1 MKIAIIGTG
10 YIGLVQGVIMSDL
23 GFDITCID
31 NNEEKIEILKK
42 GKSPIYEP
50 GLEEVL
56 KKSIKNGKI
65 KFTSNYNFGIKNA
78 DVIFLA
84 VGTPPLADGSSNL
97 NYITAASKN
106 LAQFLSKDSLIITKS
121 TVPMGTNKKI
131 KKIILD
137 ELKKRNMGNLNVS
150 VISNPEFLREGK
162 AVYDFLNPDRI
173 VVGIDENDNKEK
185 IKKEIY
191 KIYEYFLKKQIP
203 IIFTN
208 LETAELSKY
217 SSNAFLSV
225 KISFINEMAMLS
237 EKIGA
242 NIEDVSKIMGFDH
255 RIGNEFL
262 NAGLGFGG
270 SCFPKDALSILNIG
284 KNNDCEMSIVDSA
297 IKFNNDLKDI
307 LTKKIKNKMGNVKG
321 KIISVLGLSF
331 KPGTDDIREAP
342 AIKIIK
348 KLINLGAKIKV
359 YCPQGM
365 EKTKKEL
372 KNYSDYIKYCE
383 NEYECAKD
391 SNCLILTT
399 EWKQFENMDLIKI
412 KNIMKNNYFF
422 DFRNMFSKNKNIRNY
437 FHYYPIGRN

>member
-1 MKIAIIGTG
+1 MNITIIGTG

-23 GFDITCID
+23 GFNVKCID
-31 NNEEKIEILKK
+31 NDKEKIETLKL
-42 GKSPIYEP
+42 GQSPIYEP
-50 GLEEVL
+50 GLEETL
-56 KKSIKNGKI
+56 KNSLKSGKI
-65 KFTSNYNFGIKNA
+65 KFTSDYNFGIKNA

-84 VGTPPLADGSSNL
+84 VGTPPLANGSSNL

-106 LAQFLSKDSLIITKS
+106 LSQFLSKDSLIITKS

-137 ELKKRNMGNLNVS
+137 ELEKRNMDNLNVS

-173 VVGIDENDNKEK
+173 VVGIDENDDKEK

-191 KIYEYFLKKQIP
+191 KIYDYFYKKEIP

-208 LETAELSKY
+208 LETAELAKY

-270 SCFPKDALSILNIG
+270 SCFPKDTLAILNIG
-284 KNNDCEMSIVDSA
+284 KNNDCEMSIVNSA
-297 IKFNNDLKDI
+297 VKFNNDLKDI
-307 LTKKIKNKMGNVKG
+307 LIKKIKNKLGDVNG
-321 KIISVLGLSF
+321 KTISVLGLSF
-331 KPGTDDIREAP
+331 KPETDDIRESP
-342 AIKIIK
+342 AIKIVK
-348 KLINLGAKIKV
+348 KLINLGAKVRV

-372 KNYSDYIKYCE
+372 KNYSNFIKYCE
-383 NEYECAKD
+383 NEYECAENSD
-391 SNCLILTT
+391 CLILTT
-399 EWKQFENMDLIKI
+399 EWKQFGNMDLVKI

-422 DFRNMFSKNKNIRNY
+422 DFRNMFSENKNIRNY

>member
-1 MKIAIIGTG
+1 MNIAIIGTG
-10 YIGLVQGVIMSDL
+10 YIGLVQGIVMSDL
-23 GFDITCID
+23 GFDVVCID
-31 NNEEKIEILKK
+31 NDATKIEMLKQ

-50 GLEEVL
+50 ELEETL
-56 KKSIKNGKI
+56 KKSLKNGKI
-65 KFTSNYNFGIKNA
+65 KFTLDYNSGIKNA

-106 LAQFLSKDSLIITKS
+106 LAPFLSKDSLIITKS

-137 ELKKRNMGNLNVS
+137 ELKKRNMDNLNVS

-270 SCFPKDALSILNIG
+270 SCFPKDTLAILNIG
-284 KNNDCEMSIVDSA
+284 KNNDCEMSIVNSA
-297 IKFNNDLKDI
+297 VKFNDDLKDI
-307 LTKKIKNKMGNVKG
+307 LIKKIKNKLGNVKG
-321 KIISVLGLSF
+321 KTISILGLSF
-331 KPGTDDIREAP
+331 KPETDDIRESP

-348 KLINLGAKIKV
+348 KLINMGVKIKV
-359 YCPQGM
+359 YCPKGM
-365 EKTKKEL
+365 EKTKREL
-372 KNYSDYIKYCE
+372 KNYSDFIKFCE
-383 NEYECAKD
+383 NEYECAKNSD
-391 SNCLILTT
+391 CLILTT
-399 EWKQFENMDLIKI
+399 EWEQFKNMDLKRI
-412 KNIMKNNYFF
+412 KNVMKSNYFF
-422 DFRNMFSKNKNIRNY
+422 DFRNMFSDNENIRNY